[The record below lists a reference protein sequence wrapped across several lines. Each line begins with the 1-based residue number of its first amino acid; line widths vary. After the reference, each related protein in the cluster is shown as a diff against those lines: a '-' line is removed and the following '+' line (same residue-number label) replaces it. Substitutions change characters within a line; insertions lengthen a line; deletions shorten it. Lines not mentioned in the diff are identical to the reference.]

1 MFLAF
6 NEIRH
11 SKFRYALIIGVMFLI
26 AYLVFFLT
34 GLAYGLAQENRVAVD
49 QWDAD
54 AILLSNDS
62 NNNLGMSMIPIKD
75 FDEVDASE
83 KAVLAQTPGVVQ
95 KVGEKI
101 R

>member
-34 GLAYGLAQENRVAVD
+34 GLAYGLAQ
-49 QWDAD
+49 
-54 AILLSNDS
+54 
-62 NNNLGMSMIPIKD
+62 
-75 FDEVDASE
+75 
-83 KAVLAQTPGVVQ
+83 
-95 KVGEKI
+95 
-101 R
+101 